1 MCNNNNKTALFLG
14 LDNAGKTTILFK
26 LLHPSIDPSRIPVF
40 DPTNHPTSEE
50 ILLDGNRSIRIYD
63 MPGFKRDL
71 YKDYKEVADVIVFIV
86 DASDESRLDEAKRYL
101 ISIKET
107 FADTRIPIFILGN
120 KKDDI
125 SRDIYLDG
133 RLGIETTSLEN
144 QGDQPIKVFMTS
156 IYDDSLQEAFSW
168 LVNYMTGENLGR
180 LVN

>member
-1 MCNNNNKTALFLG
+1 MYNNNNKTALFLG

-26 LLHPSIDPSRIPVF
+26 LLHPSMHPSRIPVF

-50 ILLDGNRSIRIYD
+50 YNNGNMSITIYD
-63 MPGFKRDL
+63 MPGFKCNL
-71 YKDYKEVADVIVFIV
+71 YEDYKEVADAIVFIV

-107 FADTRIPIFILGN
+107 FADTRIPILILGN
-120 KKDDI
+120 KKGDI

-156 IYDDSLQEAFSW
+156 IYDDSLHEAFSW
-168 LVNYMTGENLGR
+168 LVNYMTG
-180 LVN
+180 